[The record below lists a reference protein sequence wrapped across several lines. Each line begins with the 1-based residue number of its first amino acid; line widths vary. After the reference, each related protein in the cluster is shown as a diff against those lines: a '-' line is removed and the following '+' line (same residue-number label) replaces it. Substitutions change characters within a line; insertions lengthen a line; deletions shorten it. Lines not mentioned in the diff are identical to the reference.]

1 MPSGSVGVEIRA
13 GTRGT
18 SSPWWQR
25 VQKGNECVKNSHE
38 GNNSR
43 EKVL

>member
-13 GTRGT
+13 GTLRT
-18 SSPWWQR
+18 SSPWLQR